1 MDPTQPY
8 ADTCHAIKPAAR
20 VSLTDSVPPPSG
32 AEGSAAAS
40 PGTSGSTKGITVSDA
55 AIAYARQKLAAR
67 GTPDAAIRL
76 GVRGGGCSGYQ
87 YVIEFADD
95 PPRERDRTFEA
106 GGVRFVVDR
115 KSLVVLAGSVLD
127 FEKTLMFQ
135 GFKFRNPNE
144 ATSCGCGHS
153 FTVR

>member
-1 MDPTQPY
+1 M
-8 ADTCHAIKPAAR
+8 
-20 VSLTDSVPPPSG
+20 PPPSTAPAADG
-32 AEGSAAAS
+32 APEAQGGVASA
-40 PGTSGSTKGITVSDA
+40 KGISISDA
-55 AIAYARQKLAAR
+55 AVAYAKQKLATR
-67 GTPDAAIRL
+67 GTPGAMIRL

-87 YVIEFADD
+87 YVIEFSDD

-106 GGVRFVVDR
+106 DGVRFVVDK
-115 KSLVVLAGSVLD
+115 KSLIVLAGSVLD